1 MTLEEGLIIIVI
13 ACCIIL
19 AVYAAALRVRV
30 ALLRKKLADSFHR
43 RAEMTRFL
51 DIFSRNM
58 NTTDDVENWMNVT
71 ARYVSELTDAQSV
84 CIFMEGNG
92 TFRVAGVFGAFPPL
106 SAAGRE
112 HHENVIAKPKYLMEI
127 LKQERFEPGEGL
139 IGEIALH
146 REDVFVQSPATDPR
160 IAELGTLMVPIRT
173 MMAVPLVN
181 DGKVSG
187 VMCAVNSKNAAQ
199 PFTQEQF
206 LRFKFIAAQVVLA
219 QNMIRLY
226 ATLSEQQRIAQELN
240 FAKNLQQT
248 LIPKDTPAWGKFEIH
263 AFTRASKEVSGDFY
277 DFVQIDKNRLLV
289 VIGDA
294 CGKGIPAC
302 MIMAMTR
309 AFIRASIGRFTTLKA
324 LLQELNTN
332 LYRDTSEGRYITLA
346 CCLIDKEESTIEFA
360 RAGHTPIIM
369 FLRQHI
375 REVYPDGAGLGL
387 LPSEIADFDTLC
399 TGIGPNTT
407 ILMFT
412 DGLNEATNKNDEYY
426 GLQRLNDIYAESCKA
441 EKTPDKV
448 IESIMDD
455 IDKFSLSEGKD
466 QDDDQTMVV
475 IRHI

>member
-1 MTLEEGLIIIVI
+1 MTVEEGLFLVLLGV
-13 ACCIIL
+13 CICLSI
-19 AVYAAALRVRV
+19 YCAATRARV
-30 ALLRKKLADSFHR
+30 ALLRKKLAESFHR

-51 DIFSRNM
+51 DIFSKNI
-58 NTTDDVENWMNVT
+58 TASGDLENWMNVT
-71 ARYVSELTDAQSV
+71 ARYVSELVDAQSV
-84 CIFMEGNG
+84 CIFMEEDGV
-92 TFRVAGVFGAFPPL
+92 FKVAGVFGAFPPL
-106 SAAGRE
+106 SVSGRE
-112 HHENVIAKPKYLMEI
+112 FQESLIAKPKYVKEL
-127 LKQERFEPGEGL
+127 LKYEQFKMGEGL

-146 REDVFVQSPATDPR
+146 REDVFVQSPASDPR
-160 IAELGTLMVPIRT
+160 IAELGTLMIPIRS
-173 MMAVPLVN
+173 MLAVPLIN

-187 VMCAVNSKNAAQ
+187 VMCAVNSKNAAL

-206 LRFKFIAAQVVLA
+206 LRFKFIASQVVLA
-219 QNMIRLY
+219 QNMMRVY
-226 ATLSEQQRIAQELN
+226 STLSEQQRIAQELN
-240 FAKNLQQT
+240 FAKNLQMT
-248 LIPKDTPAWGKFEIH
+248 LIPKDIPNWGKFQIR

-309 AFIRASIGRFTTLKA
+309 AFIRASIERFTTLKA

-346 CCLIDKEESTIEFA
+346 CCLIDKEQSTIECA
-360 RAGHTPIIM
+360 RAGHTPLYL

-375 REVYPDGAGLGL
+375 REVKPDGAGLGL

-407 ILMFT
+407 LLMFT
-412 DGLNEATNKNDEYY
+412 DGLNEATDKNDEYY
-426 GLQRLNDIYAESCKA
+426 GLQRLTDVYAKSCL
-441 EKTPDKV
+441 ENKTTDEV
-448 IESIMDD
+448 IESIMKDV
-455 IDKFSLSEGKD
+455 DKFSLVDGKD

>member
-1 MTLEEGLIIIVI
+1 MTLENIIFLTMLGI
-13 ACCIIL
+13 CFCL
-19 AVYAAALRVRV
+19 ALYCAAIRTRV

-51 DIFSRNM
+51 DIFSRNI
-58 NTTDDVENWMNVT
+58 TSSGDLENWMNVT
-71 ARYVSELTDAQSV
+71 ARYVSELVDAQSV
-84 CIFMEGNG
+84 CIFMEENG
-92 TFRVAGVFGAFPPL
+92 ILRVAGVYGAFPPL

-112 HHENVIAKPKYLMEI
+112 MQASLIAKPKYLMEL
-127 LKQERFEPGEGL
+127 LKYEQFKIGEGL

-146 REDVFVQSPATDPR
+146 REDVFVQSPASDPR
-160 IAELGTLMVPIRT
+160 IAELGTLMVPIRSLL
-173 MMAVPLVN
+173 AVPLIN

-199 PFTQEQF
+199 PFSQDQF
-206 LRFKFIAAQVVLA
+206 RRFKFIASQVVLA
-219 QNMIRLY
+219 QNMMRIY
-226 ATLSEQQRIAQELN
+226 STLSEQQRIAQELN
-240 FAKNLQQT
+240 FAKNLQLS
-248 LIPKDTPAWGKFEIH
+248 LIPKDIPKWGKFEIR

-289 VIGDA
+289 VVGDA

-309 AFIRASIGRFTTLKA
+309 AFIRASVGRFTTLKA
-324 LLQELNTN
+324 LLQELNAY
-332 LYRDTSEGRYITLA
+332 LYRDTSEGRYITLG
-346 CCLIDKEESTIEFA
+346 CCLIDKEESTIECA
-360 RAGHTPIIM
+360 RAGHTPLLM

-375 REVYPDGAGLGL
+375 REVKPDGAGLGL

-407 ILMFT
+407 ILMYS
-412 DGLNEATNKNDEYY
+412 DGLNEATDKNDEYY
-426 GLQRLNDIYAESCKA
+426 GLQRLSDVYAASCK
-441 EKTPDKV
+441 ENKSTDEV
-448 IESIMDD
+448 IESIMENVDN
-455 IDKFSLSEGKD
+455 FSLTEGKE